1 MEVKLSFRQFSHGEF
16 SGRHAHR
23 KYSYCQRKAAVP
35 TDPRFLKSIAKVD
48 LSGRAR
54 DFDRLLD
61 EEEGSIPSASSP
73 AAVKASPSWVSL
85 SHPARLSPR
94 STTSG

>member
-1 MEVKLSFRQFSHGEF
+1 MEAKLSFRQFSHGEF
-16 SGRHAHR
+16 SGCHAHR

-35 TDPRFLKSIAKVD
+35 TEPRLLKSIAKVD

-61 EEEGSIPSASSP
+61 EEEGSIPATF
-73 AAVKASPSWVSL
+73 L
-85 SHPARLSPR
+85 RLSMFSLAY
-94 STTSG
+94 STCDLTFSNIGFVLL